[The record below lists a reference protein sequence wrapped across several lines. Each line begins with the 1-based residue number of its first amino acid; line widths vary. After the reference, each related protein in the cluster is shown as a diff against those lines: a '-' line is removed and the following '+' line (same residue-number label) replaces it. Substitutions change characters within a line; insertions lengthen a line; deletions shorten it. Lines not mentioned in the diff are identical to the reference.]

1 MRGYDPRSVLLF
13 KDSSGLWIDPGWG
26 LLFSQITLQPL
37 SKALQWR
44 LKTSDSDLWSTPLNA
59 EREGRNPLFPSR
71 ATVESAWY
79 SSRPCS
85 PRSELRTRQRI
96 ASWSGGV
103 LQMTSDLPPAWG
115 DLNSGTPLKLPVP
128 KPNPFF
134 FFFSFF
140 SPSYQEDLPPSAYQ
154 DGDLC
159 RANNLHLDS
168 VVLLAVLSVAGE
180 GERGQSYILS
190 FARCSP
196 DTVKSRRSPRL
207 SPVYISLS
215 DAGDSGRE
223 MTLWVLVWY
232 FGCGY
237 GWGEETLCTA
247 KLKYPVFWHF

>member
-37 SKALQWR
+37 SRALQWR
-44 LKTSDSDLWSTPLNA
+44 LKTSDSDLWSAPLNA
-59 EREGRNPLFPSR
+59 EHEGRNPLFPCR
-71 ATVESAWY
+71 AAVESAWY

-134 FFFSFF
+134 FFCRAIRRICLLLHTKTGTYAAPIICTWTVLFY
-140 SPSYQEDLPPSAYQ
+140 SPSYRWRGRGSGVSHTFCHWPGAAQTRLKAD
-154 DGDLC
+154 
-159 RANNLHLDS
+159 
-168 VVLLAVLSVAGE
+168 AVPGY
-180 GERGQSYILS
+180 RQ
-190 FARCSP
+190 
-196 DTVKSRRSPRL
+196 
-207 SPVYISLS
+207 YISRFLMP
-215 DAGDSGRE
+215 GIQG
-223 MTLWVLVWY
+223 
-232 FGCGY
+232 G
-237 GWGEETLCTA
+237 
-247 KLKYPVFWHF
+247 KWHSES